1 VNDALNPPGQI
12 LSTYPSPPDGTRLG
26 VVTQVKENHY
36 MENRTQDEELK
47 AHLLATN
54 EQFRSLS
61 EQHAHLKHQIEEI
74 ESRPHV
80 TEADE
85 LEEQRLK
92 KLKLSL
98 KDQMREIMARYSHTG
113 VPSA

>member
-1 VNDALNPPGQI
+1 
-12 LSTYPSPPDGTRLG
+12 
-26 VVTQVKENHY
+26 

-98 KDQMREIMARYSHTG
+98 KDQMSKMMTYSHTG
-113 VPSA
+113 VRSA